1 MKIPQALSLHNG
13 EKVPRAFSRKEMS
26 SGLAPLQRYTAASDL
41 KTVLFAFYH
50 NTIKFPFE
58 KINITPSKVSLR
70 RSSCSSVDAMF
81 CAEFPPVS
89 QGAGSSAG

>member
-13 EKVPRAFSRKEMS
+13 EKVPRAFSPKEMS
-26 SGLAPLQRYTAASDL
+26 SGLATLRRYTAASDL

-50 NTIKFPFE
+50 NIKFPFE
-58 KINITPSKVSLR
+58 EINITPAKVSLW

-81 CAEFPPVS
+81 CAKFPSVS